1 MNSTDYTVDFNT
13 IDNILKKYLTNLI
26 GFDKNNSLNTRN
38 IVFADKLEDNAI
50 ILQNICEVMQST
62 LNVTMAYAD
71 VCINKAVEIRDISY
85 YSNIYDSK
93 ISDKPNNSNKSKKQ
107 KYNKKFL
114 KMNYVF
120 SLMHKNESWSDISEK
135 EFSAEY
141 IENKIKSYIHNKKLS
156 YNSLPETSKPYRYKE
171 INSIDNVPLPNSLY
185 LPIINKL
192 NIIPHSMYWYNGD
205 NTYPAGVYIKIIN
218 KYIKIPLMNVTNL
231 IHYNDLNNKER
242 VKENR
247 KQSIK
252 CPYSNLQDCGVNK
265 QSTNCM
271 YAHTGDKYLR
281 VGTQFRCPSVPGFG
295 NYKSL
300 SCDLNKIN
308 SNDINI
314 ILMNALND
322 ILLSAMWFQK
332 KMPSSDNIITD
343 IEICN

>member
-1 MNSTDYTVDFNT
+1 MNLTDYTVDFNT
-13 IDNILKKYLTNLI
+13 IDNILKKYLTKLNK
-26 GFDKNNSLNTRN
+26 FDKNNSLNTCN
-38 IVFADKLEDNAI
+38 IGAADKLEDHSVT
-50 ILQNICEVMQST
+50 LQNICEVMQST
-62 LNVTMAYAD
+62 LNITRAYAD
-71 VCINKAVEIRDISY
+71 VCIDKAVEIRDIAY
-85 YSNIYDSK
+85 YSDIYDSK
-93 ISDKPNNSNKSKKQ
+93 MSDKSNTNGKNK
-107 KYNKKFL
+107 KYNKNFL
-114 KMNYVF
+114 KMNYIF
-120 SLMHKNESWSDISEK
+120 SLMHKNKSWGDISEK
-135 EFSAEY
+135 DFSVED
-141 IENKIKSYIHNKKLS
+141 IENKIKLYLRSKEMP
-156 YNSLPETSKPYRYKE
+156 YNQPPETSKPCKYKE

-185 LPIINKL
+185 LPIIDKL

-231 IHYNDLNNKER
+231 IHYNDLNNRER

-247 KQSIK
+247 RQSIK
-252 CPYSNLQDCGVNK
+252 CPYSNLQECAVNK

-300 SCDLNKIN
+300 SYDLNKIN

-332 KMPSSDNIITD
+332 KIPSNNNIITD
-343 IEICN
+343 IEICH

>member
-1 MNSTDYTVDFNT
+1 MNLTDYTVDFNT
-13 IDNILKKYLTNLI
+13 IDNILKKYLTKLN
-26 GFDKNNSLNTRN
+26 GFDKNNSLNTCN
-38 IVFADKLEDNAI
+38 IEFADKLEGHAV

-62 LNVTMAYAD
+62 LNTARAYAD
-71 VCINKAVEIRDISY
+71 VCIDKAVEIRDIAY
-85 YSNIYDSK
+85 YSDIYDSK
-93 ISDKPNNSNKSKKQ
+93 MPDKSNTNCKNQ

-120 SLMHKNESWSDISEK
+120 SLMHKNKSWGDISEK
-135 EFSAEY
+135 DFSTED
-141 IENKIKSYIHNKKLS
+141 IENKIKMYLHSKKMS
-156 YNSLPETSKPYRYKE
+156 YNQKPETSKPCRYKE

-185 LPIINKL
+185 LPIICKL

-218 KYIKIPLMNVTNL
+218 KYIRIPLMNVTNL
-231 IHYNDLNNKER
+231 IHYNDLNNRER

-247 KQSIK
+247 RQSIK
-252 CPYSNLQDCGVNK
+252 CPYSNLQECVVNK

-271 YAHTGDKYLR
+271 YAHTGDKYVR

-300 SCDLNKIN
+300 SFDLNKIN

-332 KMPSSDNIITD
+332 EIPSSNNIITD
-343 IEICN
+343 IEICH